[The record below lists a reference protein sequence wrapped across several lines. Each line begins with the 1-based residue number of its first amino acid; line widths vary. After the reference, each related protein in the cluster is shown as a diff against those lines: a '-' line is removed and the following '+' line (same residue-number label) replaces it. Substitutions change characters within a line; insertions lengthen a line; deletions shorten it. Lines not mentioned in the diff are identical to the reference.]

1 MRIENNYSAI
11 DKVNSISFVKLILGI
26 DVFILLCTLIRHNNH
41 YSLDNVILKWI
52 IPKFDLAVENTF
64 AVWWSGILL
73 FLIGFLAY
81 QQYLLEKGDTKKAWL
96 GISIIFMGLSI
107 DEIVSLH
114 ERIGGIG
121 HWYAYFPFAL
131 ACFMILSYSLPKLFC
146 KKESRYTAILIS
158 LAVVLFAFTAFQE
171 YLEWTVNLPSWMFG
185 PRLIIEEGTELAGS
199 LLGLIGV
206 VSYPNKKHMRQLKN
220 LLPKAST
227 IKRCKSLLFTF
238 LVIHFF
244 LSMTTFSWSYL
255 KILGHPIV
263 WYPMIVYF
271 ILFLYSLQKILKE
284 STNNYYLSLLL
295 SAGFLFCSA
304 LIPYVFTSSLS
315 WSLSP
320 EKWIFDASFLSSF
333 YTSFHALQ
341 LIICVCL
348 FFNYLNSS
356 ILGRILVFLV
366 FINILIGLIFFR
378 NLVLV
383 FIIIGFNSYIY
394 YYLIVIINFS
404 VRRKVDRFRFII

>member
-1 MRIENNYSAI
+1 MRLENNYSAI

-26 DVFILLCTLIRHNNH
+26 DVFILLCTLIRYNNL

-81 QQYLLEKGDTKKAWL
+81 QHYLLEKGDTKKAWL

-107 DEIVSLH
+107 DEIASLH
-114 ERIGGIG
+114 ERIGGLG
-121 HWYAYFPFAL
+121 VWYAYFPLAL
-131 ACFMILSYSLPKLFC
+131 ACFIVLSYSLQKLFF
-146 KKESRYTAILIS
+146 KNESRFTAILLS
-158 LAVVLFAFTAFQE
+158 LAVVLFAFSAFQE
-171 YLEWTVNLPSWMFG
+171 YLEWTVNLPSWAFG
-185 PRLIIEEGTELAGS
+185 PRLVFEEGTELVGS
-199 LLGLIGV
+199 LVGLIGV
-206 VSYPNKKHMRQLKN
+206 VSYPNRKHMRQLKN

-227 IKRCKSLLFTF
+227 IKRYKNLLFTL

-271 ILFLYSLQKILKE
+271 ILFLYSLQKFLKE
-284 STNNYYLSLLL
+284 STNNFYLSLML

-304 LIPYVFTSSLS
+304 LIPYVFTSSFN
-315 WSLSP
+315 WSLSS
-320 EKWIFDASFLSSF
+320 EKWIFDASFLISF
-333 YTSFHALQ
+333 YNLFHALQ
-341 LIICVCL
+341 LFMCLCL
-348 FFNYLNSS
+348 FFSHLNSS
-356 ILGRILVFLV
+356 ILGRILVILV
-366 FINILIGLIFFR
+366 FINILIGLFFFH

-394 YYLIVIINFS
+394 YYLIVRINFS
-404 VRRKVDRFRFII
+404 IQRKVGGFRFIV